1 LKYVDFKNWQPRPS
15 WLFFF
20 CGTLFLLTSLC
31 GTNEEIFSEFQPSF
45 QCNVCLCVWYVLSVL
60 AQHTP
65 HTFFLIDRNYDWG
78 WWYSGPLYFKEWIC
92 SISAITNFIP
102 QMWIY
107 CLSSVDYHVLTL
119 RNRITVLQW
128 GFFTFISAYCETSHH
143 YHSATRTLPFSF
155 SHIAKM
161 ETIYACSL
169 NDLDER
175 FNERLRKLMKDS
187 RTFLCLVQ
195 SENFH

>member
-65 HTFFLIDRNYDWG
+65 HTFFLLTGIMIGADDILVHYILKSEYAQFQPSRI
-78 WWYSGPLYFKEWIC
+78 LYLKC
-92 SISAITNFIP
+92 GFIV
-102 QMWIY
+102 Y
-107 CLSSVDYHVLTL
+107 L
-119 RNRITVLQW
+119 RWTIM
-128 GFFTFISAYCETSHH
+128 FSHCETGLLSCNEDFSLSFQHIVKLVI
-143 YHSATRTLPFSF
+143 TIIVRRGLCPFHF
-155 SHIAKM
+155 RILQKW
-161 ETIYACSL
+161 
-169 NDLDER
+169 
-175 FNERLRKLMKDS
+175 KLFMLAHWMISTKDSMKD
-187 RTFLCLVQ
+187 CG
-195 SENFH
+195 N